1 MTESKNVNHKT
12 GPLPECATLA
22 VGSLPHTDAG
32 AAVDAMIKYNPV
44 CPGWPQLP
52 KIDFRESMY
61 VQYSEGMPAAV
72 VDVEERRIYFDVEK
86 APEEM
91 AVFYEHYLADDVDY
105 CAFSPDFAR
114 GFSLLIDRL
123 PATGAKFSK
132 GQVTGPIS
140 FGLSVTDDEKKPVL
154 YHADLFEAVVK
165 TLACK
170 GRWQVESFRNAAP
183 EQHPVIFFDEPY
195 LTQVGSA
202 MISLSREQVIANLN
216 ECYAAIDGYTGTH
229 VCGGT
234 DWGLLAATDVDI
246 LHFDAFEHM
255 QELLIYEK
263 EIAAFIERGGMLA
276 WGIVPTG
283 KNAFDITPG
292 ELAGDV
298 HAAAGKVAGFGGGV
312 SQEDVLSRS
321 FISQSCGLGSR
332 DIVTAEKCLSLAKGI
347 SDALRGQL

>member
-1 MTESKNVNHKT
+1 MTESTNMNDKT

-32 AAVDAMIKYNPV
+32 AAVDAMLKYNPV
-44 CPGWPQLP
+44 CPCWPQLP

-72 VDVEERRIYFDVEK
+72 VDVEGRRIFFDVEK

-91 AVFYEHYLADDVDY
+91 AVFYEHYLADDVGH
-105 CAFSPDFAR
+105 CALSKDFAR
-114 GFSLLIDRL
+114 GFALFIDRL
-123 PATGAKFSK
+123 PVQGAKFSK

-140 FGLSVTDDEKKPVL
+140 YGLSVTDNEKKPVL

-165 TLACK
+165 TLAFK
-170 GRWQVESFRNAAP
+170 GRWQAESLRSAAP
-183 EQHPVIFFDEPY
+183 DQHPVIFFDEPY
-195 LTQVGSA
+195 MTQVGSA
-202 MISLSREQVIANLN
+202 MISLSREQVVANLN

-255 QELLIYEK
+255 QEMLIYEK
-263 EIAAFIERGGMLA
+263 EIAAFMERGGMLG
-276 WGIVPTG
+276 WGIVPTS
-283 KNAFDITPG
+283 KKAFDITAAQ
-292 ELAGDV
+292 LAGDI

-312 SQEDVLSRS
+312 SQEDVLSHS
-321 FISQSCGLGSR
+321 FVSQSCGMGSR
-332 DIVTAEKCLSLAKGI
+332 DIETAERCLSLAGDI
-347 SDALRGQL
+347 SDALLGQL